1 MLRAVGSLYSEDLH
15 IFVELLNRVIPCT
28 ETCTLVVQGINA
40 ITPNQDI
47 KAEYNGMGITL
58 SVPTSYTDTQLEIAC
73 KELAKAYY
81 QHLWKYHYRMI
92 EQQLDIRLPEQYAN
106 ATWELFIVSTG
117 RDKDENKSN

>member
-15 IFVELLNRVIPCT
+15 IFVELLNRVITCK

-81 QHLWKYHYRMI
+81 
-92 EQQLDIRLPEQYAN
+92 
-106 ATWELFIVSTG
+106 
-117 RDKDENKSN
+117 